1 MKDEPWPYGI
11 LGKILAARLLRKHGR
26 SCHLCHLLRL
36 RAATVRFATNSG
48 VSISKRPSKCQHMG
62 VSVPQNGSVK
72 IMENPVKRDDLG
84 GKKPYFRKH
93 PHFVRRDVIST
104 ALRCEYNEESEGST
118 HLTSPL
124 AHELSWDIFAWSM
137 PRGMQMC
144 QHPIPEIFG
153 KNDAKSTICIPKA
166 TVQGL
171 LPTRQVREN
180 ASNAAI
186 DVTAQAPQGLW
197 KPAKT
202 DVKCLYWWKNG
213 RRKCID
219 WIPRAFSQTSE
230 YSIAPLGFRL
240 INLGLAFL
248 ATDSW
253 SQQIFHDALGKGK
266 RLTARFSPW
275 VSMMGWKTILSFW
288 FWALFSRANCEKLPK
303 KCHFTPFVVDG
314 FRTPTVNSPVEGWGL
329 MKSHDLRQLWDTI
342 QKSKGCLSTGDVWTI
357 FRLPDLRTDLLP
369 DLGRSRKFCWAI
381 YIDWFATKKIQVKIY
396 LSPGSQPPF

>member
-1 MKDEPWPYGI
+1 MND
-11 LGKILAARLLRKHGR
+11 LGKK
-26 SCHLCHLLRL
+26 
-36 RAATVRFATNSG
+36 T
-48 VSISKRPSKCQHMG
+48 
-62 VSVPQNGSVK
+62 
-72 IMENPVKRDDLG
+72 
-84 GKKPYFRKH
+84 YFRKH
-93 PHFVRRDVIST
+93 PHFMRRDVIST

-118 HLTSPL
+118 HLTSPW

-144 QHPIPEIFG
+144 QHTNPEIFG
-153 KNDAKSTICIPKA
+153 KNYSKSTICIPKA

-171 LPTRQVREN
+171 FPTRQVREN

-202 DVKCLYWWKNG
+202 DVKCLYWRKNG

-253 SQQIFHDALGKGK
+253 SQQIFHDALGRGK

-314 FRTPTVNSPVEGWGL
+314 FRTPTVNSPVEGWG
-329 MKSHDLRQLWDTI
+329 
-342 QKSKGCLSTGDVWTI
+342 
-357 FRLPDLRTDLLP
+357 
-369 DLGRSRKFCWAI
+369 
-381 YIDWFATKKIQVKIY
+381 
-396 LSPGSQPPF
+396 